1 MDSRQSTL
9 NKIPTLDKGWVMLA
23 GHNISGQ
30 QAYLYAST
38 FLKRTKSEYLENNII
53 ISFEIKAPLFVQ
65 LSLSEFGIATLAKH
79 EVKLEAYIPTVSD
92 IKAKTLEIS
101 TDIKNSID
109 TTSAVLLQN
118 PSAMQY
124 DGCDAFISQ
133 ITLPISTY
141 THLLATSTLKNWLA
155 YIKVNSPSAIQQYKD
170 SINGLIKAEFYKFLE
185 ARSEEKCK

>member
-1 MDSRQSTL
+1 MTSSSTL

-23 GHNISGQ
+23 GHNLSGQ
-30 QAYLYAST
+30 QAFLYAST
-38 FLKRTKSEYLENNII
+38 FLKKNKSEYLENNII

-79 EVKLEAYIPTVSD
+79 GVKLEAYVPTVSD
-92 IKAKTLEIS
+92 IKAKTLNIS
-101 TDIKNSID
+101 TEIKDNIE
-109 TTSAVLLQN
+109 TATAGLLLN
-118 PSAMQY
+118 PASMQY

-141 THLLATSTLKNWLA
+141 THLLATSTLRVWLE
-155 YIKVNSPSAIQQYKD
+155 YIKADAPSAIKQYKH
-170 SINGLIKAEFYKFLE
+170 SINGLIKAEFHKFLE